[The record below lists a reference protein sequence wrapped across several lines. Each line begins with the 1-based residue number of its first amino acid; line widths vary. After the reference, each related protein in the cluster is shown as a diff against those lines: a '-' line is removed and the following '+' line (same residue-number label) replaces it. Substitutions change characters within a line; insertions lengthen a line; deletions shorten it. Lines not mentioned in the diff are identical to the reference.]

1 MFFVEKLSLGL
12 LFFPPHPSLGKI
24 HKNIILGLFVISIL
38 EKSLGNMKIA
48 FLVNESWILYW
59 YHGTLYKRWIQENKR
74 GRYFHSIL
82 AEKMDKT
89 NFMHSKKFKT
99 CFAVFGITGPKYLIL
114 PTKESKRRKK
124 HSEGE
129 KNIVVFFLLTHFL
142 MSIFRSKRPSP
153 GH

>member
-59 YHGTLYKRWIQENKR
+59 YIVQEVDTREQEREVFSLYTCWEN
-74 GRYFHSIL
+74 G
-82 AEKMDKT
+82 
-89 NFMHSKKFKT
+89 
-99 CFAVFGITGPKYLIL
+99 
-114 PTKESKRRKK
+114 
-124 HSEGE
+124 
-129 KNIVVFFLLTHFL
+129 
-142 MSIFRSKRPSP
+142 
-153 GH
+153 